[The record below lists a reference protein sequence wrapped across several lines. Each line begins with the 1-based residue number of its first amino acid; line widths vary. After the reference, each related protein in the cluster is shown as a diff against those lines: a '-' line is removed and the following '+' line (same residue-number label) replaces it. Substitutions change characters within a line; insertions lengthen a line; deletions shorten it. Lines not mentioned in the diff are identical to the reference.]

1 MLDRYTHHTKQTII
15 NVYTQVDYTFRL
27 HTDHTPIHNT
37 VIDQTTF
44 HSHTTLSSDR
54 GFPGIHIPSG
64 YESPLT
70 ALPSY
75 TINILLSIWN
85 IDQPSQGTWELIL
98 KVARRVRR
106 YPANRVIERGGIRAR
121 FGGVRLFL
129 LARSGIS

>member
-54 GFPGIHIPSG
+54 GFPGIHISRRLRIAFDRP
-64 YESPLT
+64 T
-70 ALPSY
+70 
-75 TINILLSIWN
+75 LLYH
-85 IDQPSQGTWELIL
+85 Q
-98 KVARRVRR
+98 
-106 YPANRVIERGGIRAR
+106 Y
-121 FGGVRLFL
+121 
-129 LARSGIS
+129 LA